1 MAKSTSKILKD
12 GKMRIVRIV
21 FLDHCHGIGS
31 ETELMPCE
39 VFGVLYKET
48 KEAYHVACWI
58 GDGEINENTD
68 TYAIA
73 KCVVGEVQKLG
84 WYELKKVTY
93 Q

>member
-1 MAKSTSKILKD
+1 MAKSIKKLRKLKIVK
-12 GKMRIVRIV
+12 IT

-31 ETELMPCE
+31 ETDLMPCE

-48 KEAYHVACWI
+48 KNSYHVASWI
-58 GDGEINENTD
+58 GDGEIDENTD

-73 KCVVGEVQKLG
+73 KSVVGEVQKLG
-84 WYELKKVTY
+84 WYEMKDVTY

>member
-1 MAKSTSKILKD
+1 MAKSIKVVRKL
-12 GKMRIVRIV
+12 RIVRIV

-31 ETELMPCE
+31 ETDLMPCE

-48 KEAYHVACWI
+48 KNSYHVASWI
-58 GDGEINENTD
+58 GDGEIDENTD

-73 KCVVGEVQKLG
+73 KSVVGEVQKLG
-84 WYELKKVTY
+84 WYELKDVTY